1 MDKTSAWKE
10 IEFKWQ
16 EIQVLWKDNFDIE
29 NERLETRLDSSTNMP
44 KLIFVKKNKRV
55 KTKGFEIHYKSD
67 YNSIKSG
74 EIWSTKDMNPT
85 KIFCDLI
92 RDVGIEKVK
101 QQKFSLVSGRNIIS
115 ENNEI
120 DTKTKTAEK
129 KDLIR
134 QIINTFSIDAE
145 IIDMD

>member
-1 MDKTSAWKE
+1 MDNSSAWKE
-10 IEFKWQ
+10 IESKWN
-16 EIQVLWKDNFDIE
+16 EIQELWKDNYDIE
-29 NERLETRLDSSTNMP
+29 NERLETRLDSRTNMP
-44 KLIFVKKNKRV
+44 KLVFVKKNKRV
-55 KTKGFEIHYKSD
+55 KTKGFEIHFKSD

-74 EIWSTKDMNPT
+74 EVWSTKEMSPT

-92 RDVGIEKVK
+92 HEVGIEKVK
-101 QQKFSLVSGRNIIS
+101 LHEFSLVSGRNIVS

-134 QIINTFSIDAE
+134 QLINTFNIDAE